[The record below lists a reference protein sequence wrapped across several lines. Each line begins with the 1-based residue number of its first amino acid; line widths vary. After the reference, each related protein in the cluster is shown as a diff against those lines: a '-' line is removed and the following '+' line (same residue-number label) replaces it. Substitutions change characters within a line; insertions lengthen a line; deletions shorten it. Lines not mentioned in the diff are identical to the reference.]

1 MSLFDRAIDH
11 AVAFLTGIPKMY
23 YEGWGDPD
31 LLDRLVDYS
40 RDLGP
45 PADIEVQWTGGK
57 QRRDGSHLFEGWFT
71 SPAHSLPLPPESRAA
86 YFQMLLPPQPFS
98 RPFPSMC
105 VHLAGT
111 GDATFLGRRL
121 LANALLEQGIGAIIL
136 QNPFY
141 GPRRP
146 HWQRGTRLRTMTDQ
160 LMMNLATVEET
171 RSLLKWLRGEGFER
185 VGVTGYSMGGFMAGF
200 AAQTVPFAV
209 AAIPCAAGDTAV
221 APLIDSPLRNICDW
235 EVLAEEAGG
244 PDHAEMLMRQTLSAL
259 ALSEHG
265 TPVAPEAGI
274 ILGAVDDE
282 FVPPSEPV
290 ELHKHW
296 HGSELRWIK
305 GGHTTGW
312 LLNADAIRQAI
323 RDAFA
328 RLDEVLKAF
337 R

>member
-1 MSLFDRAIDH
+1 MSIFDRAIDH
-11 AVAFLTGIPKMY
+11 AIAFVTGIPKMY
-23 YEGWGDPD
+23 YGGWGDAE
-31 LLDRLVDYS
+31 LLDYLVDYA

-45 PADIEVQWTGGK
+45 PADIDVQWSGGK
-57 QRRDGSHLFEGWFT
+57 EQRDGSHLFEGWFT
-71 SPAHSLPLPPESRAA
+71 SPTPSLPLPPEARAA
-86 YFQMLLPPQPFS
+86 YFQMLLPPQPFFEP
-98 RPFPSMC
+98 RPAMC

-121 LANALLEQGIGAIIL
+121 LAKPLVKQGVGAIIL

-146 HWQRGTRLRTMTDQ
+146 SWQSGTRLRSMTDQ

-171 RSLLKWLRGEGFER
+171 RALLKWLRGEGFER
-185 VGVTGYSMGGFMAGF
+185 VGVTGYSMGGFMSGF

-235 EVLAEEAGG
+235 ETLSEEAGG
-244 PDHAEMLMRQTLSAL
+244 PDHAEMLMRQTLSSL

-265 TPVAPEAGI
+265 TPVATEAAI
-274 ILGAVDDE
+274 ILGARDDL

-290 ELHKHW
+290 ALHRHW
-296 HGSELRWIK
+296 DGSELRWIN

-312 LLNADAIRQAI
+312 LLNAGAIRQAI
-323 RDAFA
+323 VDAFA
-328 RLDEVLKAF
+328 RLDQVLEAS